1 MESSIMLS
9 RAVVFLSLSS
19 LAALPALGQTMY
31 KCKDAHGKTYYT
43 QLPPPECL
51 GRETQELNRSGTI
64 IRKDEP
70 VRPLTPEQQAARAA
84 DLKKK
89 QEADEKAKEERRKN
103 LALLNTYASE
113 KDIDNARENA
123 VKEAEAAIKDTEKHI
138 AGAQERRKEL
148 DKEKEFYLKKPMPLK
163 LRQDISNVDI
173 EIKNQNELLEA
184 KKKEISIIN
193 AKYDEDKR
201 RYVELTSSKAAK

>member
-1 MESSIMLS
+1 MESFIMLS

-19 LAALPALGQTMY
+19 LAAAPALGQYMY
-31 KCKDAHGKTYYT
+31 KCKDARGKTYYT
-43 QLPPPECL
+43 QMPPPECL
-51 GRETQELNRSGTI
+51 GRETQELSKSGAVV
-64 IRKDEP
+64 RKDEP
-70 VRPLTPEQQAARAA
+70 VKGITPEQQAARAA

-113 KDIDNARENA
+113 KDIDDARGNA
-123 VKEAEAAIKDTEKHI
+123 VKEAEAAIKETEKRI
-138 AGAQERRKEL
+138 AGAQQRRKEL
-148 DKEKEFYLKKPMPLK
+148 DQEKEFYVKKPMPLK
-163 LRQDISNVDI
+163 LRQDIGNVDI
-173 EIKNQNELLEA
+173 EIKNQTELLDA

-201 RYVELTSSKAAK
+201 RYVELTAAKK

>member
-1 MESSIMLS
+1 MLS

-19 LAALPALGQTMY
+19 LAATPALGQTMY
-31 KCKDAHGKTYYT
+31 KCKDARGKTYYT

-51 GRETQELNRSGTI
+51 GRETQELNRSGTVI
-64 IRKDEP
+64 HRDEP
-70 VRPLTPEQQAARAA
+70 VRALTPEQQAARAA

-123 VKEAEAAIKDTEKHI
+123 LKEAEAAIKDTEKRI
-138 AGAQERRKEL
+138 ADAQQRRKDL

-163 LRQDISNVDI
+163 LRQDIGNVDI

-201 RYVELTSSKAAK
+201 RYVELTSGKAAK

>member
-1 MESSIMLS
+1 MLS

-19 LAALPALGQTMY
+19 LAASPALGQYMY
-31 KCKDAHGKTYYT
+31 KCKDARGKTYYT

-51 GRETQELNRSGTI
+51 GRETQELNKSGTV

-70 VRPLTPEQQAARAA
+70 VRALTPEQQAARAA

-89 QEADEKAKEERRKN
+89 QEADEKAREERRKN

-123 VKEAEAAIKDTEKHI
+123 VKEAEAAIKETEKRI
-138 AGAQERRKEL
+138 AGAQQRRKDL
-148 DKEKEFYLKKPMPLK
+148 DKEKEFYVKKPLPLK
-163 LRQDISNVDI
+163 LRQDIGNIEI
-173 EIKNQNELLEA
+173 EIKNQTELVEA

-201 RYVELTSSKAAK
+201 RYVELTTGGGKK